1 MGTGA
6 WQWKQPRHGAPG
18 MQLQRAQRQS
28 RAESPPGRDSAWSI
42 MTYVRPAGGGGRPP
56 GRGEGRPGGGRPKS
70 QSGRR
75 TGRPRGG
82 GSPRAAG
89 GGEVEDPPPLQ
100 HNKDLSTPEGGC
112 PSPQGKARIC
122 RYSPLRGHT
131 CRCGRYME
139 TYLTTTMGCTW
150 QGESWRTSY
159 VKVVGGN

>member
-1 MGTGA
+1 MATEATSPRRTRDAASVRLVTTEGGTSTWMGHRVVNDNT
-6 WQWKQPRHGAPG
+6 R
-18 MQLQRAQRQS
+18 S
-28 RAESPPGRDSAWSI
+28 
-42 MTYVRPAGGGGRPP
+42 AGGREVEGPL
-56 GRGEGRPGGGRPKS
+56 GEGRPGGGRPKS